1 MATRE
6 EYLQVVNKIYKAR
19 YFNIRRNG
27 TIICKCCK
35 RQSQTPMVHVDH
47 VRTVHPE
54 FIGFCPYCQGV
65 RIVGANGRI
74 SKKSTIHLKFCCFF
88 HKIENGRFRKLIN
101 DINNVPDVM
110 NLPRANDVAASSS
123 SNIPSTGDSF
133 QDRTKILKTSMLTL
147 QRLITYSRFLLNVV
161 QYEFIP
167 MSNAAATTTAAAAAV
182 AAATD
187 TTKTLLEKP
196 NTIPKYCDSVIYEHE
211 CNYYDYDDNED
222 EDEDNIATT
231 SRSAISTLPISS
243 SDGETNQL
251 CIQEQYMK
259 DFHSVYTLTD
269 QRYPHWWRI
278 NLKELS
284 VNYDIMIARNQLTFA
299 AEQNIDCRLIRIM
312 SLHWQ
317 NYIAFRYTINYSIF
331 RKNIVRFKQCI
342 NNEIFIIPRYMD
354 MFVDRNIHV
363 KIDEYIQ
370 VSFIIIG
377 QRQDRQFCFNDVL
390 TLAHE
395 VIEIPD
401 IDSFIDTCYELSNND
416 EEQLVFPTTKHLRIL
431 KLNYKNDVLMQNN
444 APVLTSTCFLPT
456 TTYSTQYRHVFF
468 APLQREARVYFY
480 SQTRF
485 GCVRAF
491 DRLLQNNNLANNI
504 LDIVHKSNT
513 DFCINYCSLKLDKDY
528 PFSFCIDFCPG
539 ETFANETYYMRHR
552 YDYVFKYFNDKKIF
566 FINPDNIKLVVD
578 NDLNKDMTSASVT
591 TEEVTFFP
599 DCLLGTNLQYK
610 LTPSQISIYEVVQYQ
625 REKLILEM
633 NSIPTGIL
641 EDTDKNKNSN
651 HQVRY

>member
-35 RQSQTPMVHVDH
+35 RQSQTPMLHVDH
-47 VRTVHPE
+47 VRTAHPE

-88 HKIENGRFRKLIN
+88 HKIENGRYRKLIN
-101 DINNVPDVM
+101 DVNNVRDV
-110 NLPRANDVAASSS
+110 NLPRVNDVSASSS
-123 SNIPSTGDSF
+123 SNIPTDDVF

-167 MSNAAATTTAAAAAV
+167 MSNATTTTAAAAAAV
-182 AAATD
+182 AD
-187 TTKTLLEKP
+187 ITKTLLEKT
-196 NTIPKYCDSVIYEHE
+196 NTVPKCCDNIYEQE

-222 EDEDNIATT
+222 DDNIATT
-231 SRSAISTLPISS
+231 SRSTVSLSAALPLSN
-243 SDGETNQL
+243 GETNQL
-251 CIQEQYMK
+251 CIQEQYIK
-259 DFHSVYTLTD
+259 DFHNVYTLTD
-269 QRYPHWWRI
+269 QHYPHWWRI
-278 NLKELS
+278 NLKELF

-299 AEQNIDCRLIRIM
+299 ADQNIDCRLIRIM

-317 NYIAFRYTINYSIF
+317 NYIAFKYTINYSIF

-354 MFVDRNIHV
+354 MFVDKNIHV
-363 KIDEYIQ
+363 KIDEHIQ
-370 VSFIIIG
+370 VAFIIIG
-377 QRQDRQFCFNDVL
+377 QRQDRQFFFNDVL
-390 TLAHE
+390 TLAQE

-401 IDSFIDTCYELSNND
+401 IDNFIDTCYELSNND
-416 EEQLVFPTTKHLRIL
+416 KEQLIFPTTKHLRIL

-444 APVLTSTCFLPT
+444 APVLTSTCFLPIT
-456 TTYSTQYRHVFF
+456 HSTQYHHIFF
-468 APLQREARVYFY
+468 AQLQREARVYFY
-480 SQTRF
+480 SQTKF

-513 DFCINYCSLKLDKDY
+513 DFYINYCSLKLDKDY
-528 PFSFCIDFCPG
+528 PFSFCINFCPG

-578 NDLNKDMTSASVT
+578 SDLNKDMTSASAI

-599 DCLLGTNLQYK
+599 DCLLSTNLQYK
-610 LTPSQISIYEVVQYQ
+610 LTPSQINIYEVVQYQ

-633 NSIPTGIL
+633 NSIPTTIL
-641 EDTDKNKNSN
+641 EDTDKNKISN
-651 HQVRY
+651 QVRY